1 MWPKI
6 REHLIM
12 FAVVLTWDA
21 TGTLATRL
29 YAAQSYSA
37 IAASVLLTAFWF
49 AGVKL
54 VTRWSLAPT
63 AILGAILGTWIG
75 ISV

>member
-1 MWPKI
+1 MAL

-12 FAVVLTWDA
+12 FAVVLVWDF
-21 TGTLATRL
+21 TGTLASRL
-29 YAAQSYSA
+29 YANQSYSA
-37 IAASVLLTAFWF
+37 IAASLVLTAFWF

-63 AILGAILGTWIG
+63 AMVAAALGTLGAIM
-75 ISV
+75 VP